1 MPYNLVTSKMLFPN
15 DKSLDLTKLIAFA
28 EDKINS
34 AQRMRF
40 VFHRVGNIVGKGE
53 NAGNQHFLL
62 FLQCIQKASLS
73 GLLEV
78 RTVW

>member
-1 MPYNLVTSKMLFPN
+1 MLFDLVTSKMLFPN

-28 EDKINS
+28 DDKINS

-62 FLQCIQKASLS
+62 FYNVIKRPLYQGC
-73 GLLEV
+73 
-78 RTVW
+78 